1 MKGILINGSPKRNG
15 SASGVLL
22 DDLRSLLAPDTET
35 AVMAV
40 TAAHPAASPAYTGM
54 HWEPSPEEQK
64 KLGGLSFLVLS
75 LSLIHIFLSLR
86 QLRQLPIP
94 LIKIRNK
101 LRPPLF
107 PQTDQ

>member
-35 AVMAV
+35 AAMAV
-40 TAAHPAASPAYTGM
+40 TAAHPAASPDYTGM

-64 KLGGLSFLVLS
+64 KLDALQEQIDFQQTQLDFLAE
-75 LSLIHIFLSLR
+75 
-86 QLRQLPIP
+86 QLDIELPQ
-94 LIKIRNK
+94 
-101 LRPPLF
+101 PPAE
-107 PQTDQ
+107 